1 MRKFLII
8 FLLLASLTTAQAQK
22 YACVNTDYI
31 MRSVPEYN
39 QALAK
44 INKFIAEWQQELQN
58 KQQEVDELRQ
68 QYQQEAYL
76 LPDNLKQRRQDEIHN
91 KESELRS
98 LQQQRFGAGG
108 DLDQKRAELL
118 LRQVEW
124 LHPMEVQGMIK
135 ALAPTRGLVSNKAVL
150 AKNNLENINLK
161 SKITNR
167 TKMKKGFIVV
177 LVALLAF
184 GGSAMAQKNIKL
196 GHINSNDLMQ
206 IMPGRDTAMALLQ
219 KEVEDLQTEMEEMK
233 KEYETQ
239 VNNYLAKKDQ
249 LSELIR
255 KSKESDI
262 QKMAERIETFQA
274 NAQKLLE
281 ERQEALLKPI
291 VDRAK
296 AAIEEVGKEN
306 GYTYIFDA
314 GVGTVLY
321 SQDSDDIM
329 PLVKKKLGLK

>member
-1 MRKFLII
+1 
-8 FLLLASLTTAQAQK
+8 
-22 YACVNTDYI
+22 
-31 MRSVPEYN
+31 
-39 QALAK
+39 
-44 INKFIAEWQQELQN
+44 
-58 KQQEVDELRQ
+58 
-68 QYQQEAYL
+68 
-76 LPDNLKQRRQDEIHN
+76 
-91 KESELRS
+91 
-98 LQQQRFGAGG
+98 
-108 DLDQKRAELL
+108 
-118 LRQVEW
+118 
-124 LHPMEVQGMIK
+124 
-135 ALAPTRGLVSNKAVL
+135 
-150 AKNNLENINLK
+150 
-161 SKITNR
+161 
-167 TKMKKGFIVV
+167 MKKGFIVV

-206 IMPGRDTAMALLQ
+206 IMPGRDTAMNLLQ
-219 KEVEDLQTEMEEMK
+219 KEVEDLQAEMEEMK

-262 QKMAERIETFQA
+262 QKMAERIETFQT

-314 GVGTVLY
+314 GVGTLLY

>member
-1 MRKFLII
+1 M
-8 FLLLASLTTAQAQK
+8 
-22 YACVNTDYI
+22 
-31 MRSVPEYN
+31 
-39 QALAK
+39 
-44 INKFIAEWQQELQN
+44 
-58 KQQEVDELRQ
+58 
-68 QYQQEAYL
+68 
-76 LPDNLKQRRQDEIHN
+76 
-91 KESELRS
+91 
-98 LQQQRFGAGG
+98 
-108 DLDQKRAELL
+108 
-118 LRQVEW
+118 
-124 LHPMEVQGMIK
+124 
-135 ALAPTRGLVSNKAVL
+135 
-150 AKNNLENINLK
+150 KN
-161 SKITNR
+161 
-167 TKMKKGFIVV
+167 GFIVV

-184 GGSAMAQKNIKL
+184 GGSAMAQKNVKL

-219 KEVEDLQTEMEEMK
+219 KEVEDLQSELEAMK

-239 VNNYLAKKDQ
+239 VNAYLAKKDQ

-262 QKMAERIETFQA
+262 QAMGARIEQFQN

-281 ERQEALLKPI
+281 DRQEELLKPI

-306 GYTYIFDA
+306 GYTYLFDA
-314 GVGTVLY
+314 GVGAVLY

>member
-1 MRKFLII
+1 
-8 FLLLASLTTAQAQK
+8 
-22 YACVNTDYI
+22 
-31 MRSVPEYN
+31 
-39 QALAK
+39 
-44 INKFIAEWQQELQN
+44 
-58 KQQEVDELRQ
+58 
-68 QYQQEAYL
+68 
-76 LPDNLKQRRQDEIHN
+76 
-91 KESELRS
+91 
-98 LQQQRFGAGG
+98 
-108 DLDQKRAELL
+108 
-118 LRQVEW
+118 
-124 LHPMEVQGMIK
+124 
-135 ALAPTRGLVSNKAVL
+135 
-150 AKNNLENINLK
+150 
-161 SKITNR
+161 
-167 TKMKKGFIVV
+167 MKKGFIVV

-206 IMPGRDTAMALLQ
+206 IMPGRDTAMNLLQ
-219 KEVEDLQTEMEEMK
+219 KEVEDLQAEMEAMK

-239 VNNYLAKKDQ
+239 VSNYLAKKDQ

-262 QKMAERIETFQA
+262 QKMAERIETFQS

-281 ERQEALLKPI
+281 DRQEELLKPI

-314 GVGTVLY
+314 GVGTLLY

>member
-1 MRKFLII
+1 
-8 FLLLASLTTAQAQK
+8 
-22 YACVNTDYI
+22 
-31 MRSVPEYN
+31 
-39 QALAK
+39 
-44 INKFIAEWQQELQN
+44 
-58 KQQEVDELRQ
+58 
-68 QYQQEAYL
+68 
-76 LPDNLKQRRQDEIHN
+76 
-91 KESELRS
+91 
-98 LQQQRFGAGG
+98 
-108 DLDQKRAELL
+108 
-118 LRQVEW
+118 
-124 LHPMEVQGMIK
+124 
-135 ALAPTRGLVSNKAVL
+135 
-150 AKNNLENINLK
+150 
-161 SKITNR
+161 
-167 TKMKKGFIVV
+167 MKKGFIVV

-184 GGSAMAQKNIKL
+184 GGSAMAQKNVKL

-219 KEVEDLQTEMEEMK
+219 KEVEDLQAEMEAMK
-233 KEYETQ
+233 KEYETR
-239 VNNYLAKKDQ
+239 VNDYLAKKDQ

-262 QKMAERIETFQA
+262 QKMAERIETFQT

-281 ERQEALLKPI
+281 DRQEELLKPI

-314 GVGTVLY
+314 GVGTLLY

>member
-1 MRKFLII
+1 
-8 FLLLASLTTAQAQK
+8 
-22 YACVNTDYI
+22 
-31 MRSVPEYN
+31 
-39 QALAK
+39 
-44 INKFIAEWQQELQN
+44 
-58 KQQEVDELRQ
+58 
-68 QYQQEAYL
+68 
-76 LPDNLKQRRQDEIHN
+76 
-91 KESELRS
+91 
-98 LQQQRFGAGG
+98 
-108 DLDQKRAELL
+108 
-118 LRQVEW
+118 
-124 LHPMEVQGMIK
+124 
-135 ALAPTRGLVSNKAVL
+135 
-150 AKNNLENINLK
+150 
-161 SKITNR
+161 
-167 TKMKKGFIVV
+167 MKKGFIVV

-219 KEVEDLQTEMEEMK
+219 KEVEDLQAEMEAMK

-262 QKMAERIETFQA
+262 QKMGERIETFQA

-281 ERQEALLKPI
+281 DRQEELLKPI

-314 GVGTVLY
+314 GVGTLLY